1 MVSIKGSDEPVT
13 TYQLL
18 GVGDRHNAVGRA
30 ESNLVGRRWEI
41 SAVEGLLDRAIDGH
55 GAVVGVV
62 GSPGIGKSR
71 LVREVAAM
79 ARRRSVKVFSAFCGV
94 THQPGPISC
103 PRLIPGRER
112 PIEPRS
118 RSPRWRG

>member
-1 MVSIKGSDEPVT
+1 MLSASTARLVEGVAALGEPEMVSIKGSDEPVT

-71 LVREVAAM
+71 LVHEVAAM
-79 ARRRSVKVFSAFCGV
+79 ARRRSVKVFSAFCESHTSQV
-94 THQPGPISC
+94 PFHA
-103 PRLIPGRER
+103 RA
-112 PIEPRS
+112 
-118 RSPRWRG
+118 

>member
-1 MVSIKGSDEPVT
+1 MLSASTARLVEGVAALGEPEMVSIKGSDEPVT

-62 GSPGIGKSR
+62 GLLAS
-71 LVREVAAM
+71 VRAVWCA
-79 ARRRSVKVFSAFCGV
+79 
-94 THQPGPISC
+94 
-103 PRLIPGRER
+103 
-112 PIEPRS
+112 
-118 RSPRWRG
+118 RWRRWRVDGV